1 MKGLSVLMSNKD
13 KQHGLR
19 ETSFIKFRHDD
30 YMIIIARHSRF
41 AWIQHTD
48 NKYVYFMYIT
58 RLQKRF
64 IGDNTSEVAEFNI
77 LCFCGMYNSFMH
89 LIQNVQPI
97 LSEYILDSKK
107 IVEIVMLCEELY
119 DNDEDRV
126 DGEGMR

>member
-1 MKGLSVLMSNKD
+1 MSNKD

-30 YMIIIARHSRF
+30 YMIIIAMHSRF

-48 NKYVYFMYIT
+48 SKYMYFMYIT

-77 LCFCGMYNSFMH
+77 LCFFGMNNTFSH

-126 DGEGMR
+126 DGEGML